1 MKIFEMAI
9 ELELNGEQ
17 FYRSLAEDAKSSG
30 LKTIFNMLADDETK
44 HKTIFEKMQSE
55 DHSEISDT
63 LIIKEANTIFKQFN
77 KGDFTNEVKQLEVY
91 KRALELEQ
99 KSIEYYKELI
109 YLAENEKTRSAILKI
124 ISEERKHSDLLEFL
138 IEYVAKPDTWV
149 EDAEFYLK
157 EEY

>member
-44 HKTIFEKMQSE
+44 HKSVFEKMQSE

-63 LIIKEANTIFKQFN
+63 LIIKEANTIFQQLN
-77 KGDFTNEVKQLEVY
+77 KDHFTNEKKQLDVY

-99 KSIEYYKELI
+99 KSIEYYEELI
-109 YLAENEKTRSAILKI
+109 DLAEDEKAKSALVKI
-124 ISEERKHSDLLEFL
+124 IAEEEKHSDLLEFL

-157 EEY
+157 EDY

>member
-17 FYRSLAEDAKSSG
+17 FYRNLAEDAKSSG

-44 HKTIFEKMQSE
+44 HKYIFEKMQNE

-63 LIIKEANTIFKQFN
+63 LIIKEANTIFKQLN
-77 KGDFTNEVKQLEVY
+77 KDDFTDEVKQLEVY

-99 KSIEYYKELI
+99 KSVDYYEELTD
-109 YLAENEKTRSAILKI
+109 LTKDDNTKSALLKI
-124 ISEERKHSDLLEFL
+124 IAEEKKHYNLLEFL

>member
-30 LKTIFNMLADDETK
+30 LKTIFNMLADDETR
-44 HKTIFEKMQSE
+44 HRSVFEKMQSE
-55 DHSEISDT
+55 DHSELSDT
-63 LIIKEANTIFKQFN
+63 LIIKEANAIFNQLN
-77 KGDFTNEVKQLEVY
+77 KNDFSNEEKQLDVY

-99 KSIEYYKELI
+99 KSIDYYNELI
-109 YLAENEKTRSAILKI
+109 DLTDNEGTKSSLLKI
-124 ISEERKHSDLLEFL
+124 IAEEEKHYTLLEFL
-138 IEYVAKPDTWV
+138 IEYVSKPETWV
-149 EDAEFYLK
+149 EHAEFYLK